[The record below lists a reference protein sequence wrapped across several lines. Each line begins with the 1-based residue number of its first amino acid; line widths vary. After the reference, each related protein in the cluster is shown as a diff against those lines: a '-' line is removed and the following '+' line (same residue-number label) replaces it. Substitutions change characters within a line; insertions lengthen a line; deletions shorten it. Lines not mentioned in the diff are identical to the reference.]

1 MLTVTKIQSATSSKN
16 SYYLWDQ
23 SGQRGTGRLGV
34 KIFTSGKKQFVF
46 RYYQRQKEK
55 FISIGLFSTRA
66 GSMTLIEAR
75 EKAQVFS
82 QLLLN
87 GKDPKLHLE
96 QQERE
101 QKKIDTESKSLG
113 TIDDLFHSYTER
125 MKIDGKR
132 TYEEVR
138 NALVRE
144 FYPYIDKN
152 TKACDVTTDDI
163 KYVISKMIQRGAITQ
178 SNRVRSYVMAAFNH
192 AMRFDNDPR
201 YFSLESKFS
210 IKYNPVAPIPKQKDG
225 ERIGERFLEWREL
238 RRLLKDLRENYDVVP
253 VGQDLRHLLQLCIYL
268 GGQRPYE
275 AITLEW
281 WNVDWKERFVCITKE
296 RSKNKKDHI
305 VPLNGLA
312 FEILQKQYELS
323 GGGRYVFPNPKDAEE
338 PMKTSSI
345 CRAVTRYRDAVG
357 FDKFVPKDLRR
368 TCKTLMGACRISK
381 EVRDRIQNHALQ
393 DVSTRHYDR
402 YDYFD
407 DKLGGLET
415 WGSKLKE
422 LIGYVPP
429 ALSAVPSAET
439 LPFPDIKSTQ
449 SLRANL
455 K

>member
-46 RYYQRQKEK
+46 RYYQQQKEK

-66 GSMTLIEAR
+66 GSMTLTEAR

-82 QLLLN
+82 QLLLG

-96 QQERE
+96 QQESE
-101 QKKIDTESKSLG
+101 QKKIDAESKSLG
-113 TIDDLFHSYTER
+113 TIDELFHSYTER

-132 TYEEVR
+132 TYEDVR

-144 FYPYIDKN
+144 FYPYIDRN

-192 AMRFDNDPR
+192 GMRFDNDPR
-201 YFSLESKFS
+201 YFSLESKFG

-238 RRLLKDLRENYDVVP
+238 RRLLKDLRENYDLVP
-253 VGQDLRHLLQLCIYL
+253 IGQDLRHLLQLCIYL

-275 AITLEW
+275 VITLEW
-281 WNVDWKERFVCITKE
+281 WNVDWEERFVCITKE
-296 RSKNKKDHI
+296 RSKNKKI
-305 VPLNGLA
+305 
-312 FEILQKQYELS
+312 IS
-323 GGGRYVFPNPKDAEE
+323 
-338 PMKTSSI
+338 
-345 CRAVTRYRDAVG
+345 YR
-357 FDKFVPKDLRR
+357 
-368 TCKTLMGACRISK
+368 
-381 EVRDRIQNHALQ
+381 
-393 DVSTRHYDR
+393 
-402 YDYFD
+402 
-407 DKLGGLET
+407 
-415 WGSKLKE
+415 
-422 LIGYVPP
+422 
-429 ALSAVPSAET
+429 
-439 LPFPDIKSTQ
+439 
-449 SLRANL
+449 
-455 K
+455 

>member
-66 GSMTLIEAR
+66 GSMTLTEAR

-101 QKKIDTESKSLG
+101 QKKIDAESKSLG

-275 AITLEW
+275 VITLEW

-323 GGGRYVFPNPKDAEE
+323 GGGRYVFPNPKDAED

-415 WGSKLKE
+415 WSSKLKE

>member
-46 RYYQRQKEK
+46 RYYQHQKEK
-55 FISIGLFSTRA
+55 FISIGLFSARA
-66 GSMTLIEAR
+66 GSMTLTEAR

-82 QLLLN
+82 QLLLG

-96 QQERE
+96 QQESE
-101 QKKIDTESKSLG
+101 QKKIDAESKSLG
-113 TIDDLFHSYTER
+113 TIDELFHSYTER

-132 TYEEVR
+132 TYEDVR

-163 KYVISKMIQRGAITQ
+163 KYVISMMIQRGAITQ

-192 AMRFDNDPR
+192 GMRFDNDPR
-201 YFSLESKFS
+201 YFSLESKFG

-238 RRLLKDLRENYDVVP
+238 RRLLKDLRENYDLVP
-253 VGQDLRHLLQLCIYL
+253 IGQDLRHLLQLCIYL

-275 AITLEW
+275 VITLEW
-281 WNVDWKERFVCITKE
+281 WNVDWEEKFICITKE

-407 DKLGGLET
+407 DKLVGLEA
-415 WGSKLKE
+415 GSSKLKE

-429 ALSAVPSAET
+429 ALSVVPSAET

>member
-1 MLTVTKIQSATSSKN
+1 MLTVTKIQSATSNKN
-16 SYYLWDQ
+16 AYYLWDK

-34 KIFTSGKKQFVF
+34 KIFASGKKMFVF
-46 RYYQRQKEK
+46 RYYQKRKEK
-55 FISIGLFSTRA
+55 FISLGLFSSRA
-66 GSMTLIEAR
+66 GGMTLIEAR
-75 EKAQVFS
+75 EQAQVFS

-87 GKDPKLHLE
+87 GKDPKLNLE
-96 QQERE
+96 QQEIE
-101 QKKIDTESKSLG
+101 QKKIDAESKNLG
-113 TIDDLFHSYTER
+113 TIDELFHSYTER

-132 TYEEVR
+132 TYEYVR
-138 NALVRE
+138 NALIRE

-192 AMRFDNDPR
+192 GMRFDNDPR
-201 YFSLESKFS
+201 YFSLESKFA

-238 RRLLKDLRENYDVVP
+238 RRLLKDLRENYDLVP
-253 VGQDLRHLLQLCIYL
+253 IGQDLRHLLQLCIYL

-275 AITLEW
+275 VITLEW

-305 VPLNGLA
+305 VPLNELA
-312 FEILQKQYELS
+312 FEILQKQYDLS
-323 GGGRYVFPNPKDAEE
+323 CDGRYVFPNPKDAEE

-381 EVRDRIQNHALQ
+381 EIRDRIQNHALQ

-407 DKLGGLET
+407 DKLDGLEI
-415 WGSKLKE
+415 WSNKLKE
-422 LIGYVPP
+422 LIGYVSP
-429 ALSAVPSAET
+429 ALSVVSSDE
-439 LPFPDIKSTQ
+439 LLSFPDIKSSQ

>member
-34 KIFTSGKKQFVF
+34 KICTSGKKQFVF
-46 RYYQRQKEK
+46 RYYQRQKER
-55 FISIGLFSTRA
+55 FISIGLFSTRT
-66 GSMTLIEAR
+66 GSMTLTEAR

-101 QKKIDTESKSLG
+101 QKKIDAESKSLG

-163 KYVISKMIQRGAITQ
+163 KYIISKMIQRGAITQ

-201 YFSLESKFS
+201 YFSLDSKFA
-210 IKYNPVAPIPKQKDG
+210 IKYNPVVPIPKQKDG

-238 RRLLKDLRENYDVVP
+238 RRLLKDLRENYGVVP

-275 AITLEW
+275 VITLEW
-281 WNVDWKERFVCITKE
+281 WNVDWEERFVCITKE

-312 FEILQKQYELS
+312 FEILHKQYELS

-381 EVRDRIQNHALQ
+381 EVRDRIQNHAMQ

-415 WGSKLKE
+415 WSSKLKE

>member
-34 KIFTSGKKQFVF
+34 KICTSGKKQFVF
-46 RYYQRQKEK
+46 RYYQRQKER

-66 GSMTLIEAR
+66 GSMTLTEAR

-101 QKKIDTESKSLG
+101 QKKIDAESKSLG

-163 KYVISKMIQRGAITQ
+163 KYIISKMIQRGAITQ

-238 RRLLKDLRENYDVVP
+238 RRLLKDLRENYGVVP

-275 AITLEW
+275 VITLEW

-323 GGGRYVFPNPKDAEE
+323 GGGRYVFPNPKDAED

-381 EVRDRIQNHALQ
+381 EVRDRIQNHAMQ

-415 WGSKLKE
+415 WSSKLKE